1 MVRNAAWGRR
11 RLTHSL
17 IFVAL
22 AFALTGCATGRPGPD
37 VLAPVAAVPGAKTV
51 PIYVA
56 TNRKRAT
63 PSGNVFTAERSDT
76 LSFAKF
82 VVAIP
87 PNHEA
92 GNVEWPQGAADA
104 PMSFATADQAVLTDA
119 EFRNAVA
126 SARQSSGKKRSVLIF
141 VHGFNNNFQ
150 ESLYRLAQIAAD
162 AGFNG
167 TAILFSWPSQAD
179 VGAYDADRE
188 AALASRDDLMALLQ
202 MVTSSP
208 QAGEILVVAHSM
220 GGFLTAEALKELR
233 IQRRDRVITRLGRVV
248 LAAPDID
255 VDVFR
260 SELQTIGPLKPPMTL
275 LVSKDDA
282 ALRVSNI
289 IGGSRARAGA
299 LDVDN
304 PLVREAALRAKVR
317 IIDISKLQS
326 EDGGMNH
333 DRFVN
338 LAAFYPRLQR
348 EPVAQRQEAGVF
360 LFDPASA
367 KAVELNGPV
376 RGPAPPE

>member
-87 PNHEA
+87 PNHKT
-92 GNVEWPQGAADA
+92 GNIEWPQGAADA

-162 AGFNG
+162 AGFLTGFTDRGVDG
-167 TAILFSWPSQAD
+167 TLVRIARSAGQTP
-179 VGAYDADRE
+179 G
-188 AALASRDDLMALLQ
+188 AAL
-202 MVTSSP
+202 
-208 QAGEILVVAHSM
+208 I
-220 GGFLTAEALKELR
+220 
-233 IQRRDRVITRLGRVV
+233 
-248 LAAPDID
+248 
-255 VDVFR
+255 
-260 SELQTIGPLKPPMTL
+260 
-275 LVSKDDA
+275 
-282 ALRVSNI
+282 
-289 IGGSRARAGA
+289 
-299 LDVDN
+299 
-304 PLVREAALRAKVR
+304 
-317 IIDISKLQS
+317 
-326 EDGGMNH
+326 
-333 DRFVN
+333 
-338 LAAFYPRLQR
+338 
-348 EPVAQRQEAGVF
+348 
-360 LFDPASA
+360 
-367 KAVELNGPV
+367 
-376 RGPAPPE
+376 

>member
-87 PNHEA
+87 PNHKT
-92 GNVEWPQGAADA
+92 GNIEWPQGAADA

-220 GGFLTAEALKELR
+220 GGFLTA
-233 IQRRDRVITRLGRVV
+233 
-248 LAAPDID
+248 
-255 VDVFR
+255 
-260 SELQTIGPLKPPMTL
+260 
-275 LVSKDDA
+275 
-282 ALRVSNI
+282 
-289 IGGSRARAGA
+289 
-299 LDVDN
+299 
-304 PLVREAALRAKVR
+304 
-317 IIDISKLQS
+317 
-326 EDGGMNH
+326 
-333 DRFVN
+333 
-338 LAAFYPRLQR
+338 
-348 EPVAQRQEAGVF
+348 
-360 LFDPASA
+360 
-367 KAVELNGPV
+367 
-376 RGPAPPE
+376 